1 MADRARTLASLIEP
15 GFADGYEQFR
25 ELIDYTRNLDELTPQ
40 QKVWAH
46 LFELVSVAMIEGL
59 NRAEDEQ
66 EVPPIETVIELW
78 SATGS
83 ALATVN
89 AQAFT
94 ASGQRK
100 VRHEMLVALKHGYD
114 RAMQGLRDGIPETAN
129 DG

>member
-1 MADRARTLASLIEP
+1 MAERPRTLASLIEP

-25 ELIDYTRNLDELTPQ
+25 ELIDNTRHLSELTPN
-40 QKVWAH
+40 QKVWAR

-59 NRAEDEQ
+59 NTAETEQ
-66 EVPPIETVIELW
+66 ELPPVETVFELW
-78 SATGS
+78 SAIGS

-94 ASGQRK
+94 AAGKRK

-114 RAMQGLRDGIPETAN
+114 RAMQGLTEGIPEAAN
-129 DG
+129 NG